1 MKKGTGKGEGGA
13 FLLVEAIRF
22 SKDYYMMLD
31 IAFIEIITVD
41 CSVSN

>member
-1 MKKGTGKGEGGA
+1 MKKRTGKGEGGA